1 MRLLLALT
9 LAAILGVTTAQADAA
24 AGGMGQTSASRAL
37 SMALNAGSTWAILAI
52 AVGWWIR
59 RPIGGAICAA
69 LALAVATTAY
79 YLYGVGFGDR
89 ADLGISGIASAGGR
103 WVLVALAIGPVL
115 GAVGVLA
122 RSSTKLGVAAC
133 VAPVVGMGL
142 ELTVRHRLRPNT
154 FAVDPWIGWAQVGML
169 LGAGVL
175 SLALLVLRRRSQI
188 SRAG

>member
-24 AGGMGQTSASRAL
+24 AGGMGQTGASRAL

-52 AVGWWIR
+52 AVGWWIG
-59 RPIGGAICAA
+59 RPIGGAISAA

-89 ADLGISGIASAGGR
+89 AELGISGIATAGGR

-122 RSSTKLGVAAC
+122 RSPAKLGGTAC
-133 VAPVVGMGL
+133 LAPVVGTGL
-142 ELTVRHRLRPNT
+142 ELTVRHRLRLNT

-169 LGAGVL
+169 CAAGVF
-175 SLALLVLRRRSQI
+175 SLALMVGRRRS
-188 SRAG
+188 